1 MQTGERYENSGSPVA
16 AAGYFKEW
24 IAQEIEREE
33 GNEKECL
40 RKEVDKEM
48 DKKVNKKV
56 HKEMHKKMYG
66 GKAFRWRQRRI

>member
-1 MQTGERYENSGSPVA
+1 M
-16 AAGYFKEW
+16 K
-24 IAQEIEREE
+24 
-33 GNEKECL
+33 KECL

-48 DKKVNKKV
+48 YKKVNKKV

>member
-1 MQTGERYENSGSPVA
+1 M
-16 AAGYFKEW
+16 K
-24 IAQEIEREE
+24 
-33 GNEKECL
+33 KECL
-40 RKEVDKEM
+40 RKEVDKKM

>member
-1 MQTGERYENSGSPVA
+1 MKR
-16 AAGYFKEW
+16 
-24 IAQEIEREE
+24 
-33 GNEKECL
+33 ECL

-56 HKEMHKKMYG
+56 HKEMRKKMYG

>member
-1 MQTGERYENSGSPVA
+1 MKKG
-16 AAGYFKEW
+16 
-24 IAQEIEREE
+24 
-33 GNEKECL
+33 CL

>member
-1 MQTGERYENSGSPVA
+1 M
-16 AAGYFKEW
+16 K
-24 IAQEIEREE
+24 
-33 GNEKECL
+33 KECP

>member
-1 MQTGERYENSGSPVA
+1 M
-16 AAGYFKEW
+16 
-24 IAQEIEREE
+24 
-33 GNEKECL
+33 EKECL

>member
-1 MQTGERYENSGSPVA
+1 M
-16 AAGYFKEW
+16 K
-24 IAQEIEREE
+24 
-33 GNEKECL
+33 KECL

-56 HKEMHKKMYG
+56 HKEMRKKMYG

>member
-1 MQTGERYENSGSPVA
+1 M
-16 AAGYFKEW
+16 
-24 IAQEIEREE
+24 
-33 GNEKECL
+33 EKECL
-40 RKEVDKEM
+40 RKEVDKEI

>member
-1 MQTGERYENSGSPVA
+1 M
-16 AAGYFKEW
+16 K
-24 IAQEIEREE
+24 
-33 GNEKECL
+33 KECL

-66 GKAFRWRQRRI
+66 GKAFRWRQRRILRNA

>member
-1 MQTGERYENSGSPVA
+1 M
-16 AAGYFKEW
+16 K
-24 IAQEIEREE
+24 
-33 GNEKECL
+33 KECH

>member
-1 MQTGERYENSGSPVA
+1 M
-16 AAGYFKEW
+16 K
-24 IAQEIEREE
+24 
-33 GNEKECL
+33 KECL

-66 GKAFRWRQRRI
+66 GKAFRWRQRRILIPTIL

>member
-1 MQTGERYENSGSPVA
+1 M
-16 AAGYFKEW
+16 K
-24 IAQEIEREE
+24 
-33 GNEKECL
+33 KECL

-56 HKEMHKKMYG
+56 HKEMRKKMYV

>member
-1 MQTGERYENSGSPVA
+1 M
-16 AAGYFKEW
+16 
-24 IAQEIEREE
+24 
-33 GNEKECL
+33 EKECL

-66 GKAFRWRQRRI
+66 GKAFRWSQRRI

>member
-1 MQTGERYENSGSPVA
+1 
-16 AAGYFKEW
+16 
-24 IAQEIEREE
+24 
-33 GNEKECL
+33 
-40 RKEVDKEM
+40 M

>member
-1 MQTGERYENSGSPVA
+1 M
-16 AAGYFKEW
+16 K
-24 IAQEIEREE
+24 
-33 GNEKECL
+33 KECL
-40 RKEVDKEM
+40 RKEADKEM

>member
-1 MQTGERYENSGSPVA
+1 MAIN
-16 AAGYFKEW
+16 
-24 IAQEIEREE
+24 
-33 GNEKECL
+33 KECL

>member
-1 MQTGERYENSGSPVA
+1 M
-16 AAGYFKEW
+16 K
-24 IAQEIEREE
+24 
-33 GNEKECL
+33 KECL

-48 DKKVNKKV
+48 AKKVNKKV

>member
-1 MQTGERYENSGSPVA
+1 M
-16 AAGYFKEW
+16 K
-24 IAQEIEREE
+24 
-33 GNEKECL
+33 KECL

-56 HKEMHKKMYG
+56 HKEMRKKMYW

>member
-1 MQTGERYENSGSPVA
+1 M
-16 AAGYFKEW
+16 K
-24 IAQEIEREE
+24 
-33 GNEKECL
+33 KECF

-56 HKEMHKKMYG
+56 HKEMRKKMYG